1 MGGAICRRFAAS
13 GARIVALDLHLPA
26 LRELVRELGPDICE
40 IVRCDV
46 TREADCRR
54 AIGRARKRFGKI
66 DVLINN
72 AGISH
77 RSEFRKTDPIVL
89 KKVMEV
95 SYFGSVYCTFHA
107 IDALIESNG
116 SIIALSSPAGF
127 GPLVA
132 RTGYSAAKH
141 ALHGLFDSL
150 RTELGSEV
158 HVMLVCPAFTRT
170 SIGTNSLDEKGN
182 PIGQSQRSV
191 GDFLEPEFVAERIF
205 RGWQDDREL
214 VLVGK
219 TAWLGYYLNRFAP
232 RLYRRIMLRSLRQEL
247 QTRMLE

>member
-1 MGGAICRRFAAS
+1 MGRAICRKFRAG

-26 LRELVRELGPDICE
+26 LRELARELGPDTCE
-40 IVRCDV
+40 IARCDV
-46 TREADCRR
+46 TRQADCRS
-54 AIGRARKRFGKI
+54 AIARARKRFGRI

-77 RSEFRKTDPIVL
+77 RSEFRRTDPAVL
-89 KKVMEV
+89 RKVMEV
-95 SYFGSVYCTFHA
+95 SYFGSVYCTYHA
-107 IDALIESNG
+107 IDALIESKG

-141 ALHGLFDSL
+141 ALHGFFDSL
-150 RTELGSEV
+150 RTELGSAV

-170 SIGTNSLDEKGN
+170 GIGTNSLNEKGK

-191 GDFLEPEFVAERIF
+191 GDFLEPEYVAERIF
-205 RGWQDDREL
+205 QGWQHDREL

-219 TAWLGYYLNRFAP
+219 TAWFGYYLNRFAP
-232 RLYRRIMLRSLRQEL
+232 RLYRSLMLRSLRQEL
-247 QTRMLE
+247 RTQARN